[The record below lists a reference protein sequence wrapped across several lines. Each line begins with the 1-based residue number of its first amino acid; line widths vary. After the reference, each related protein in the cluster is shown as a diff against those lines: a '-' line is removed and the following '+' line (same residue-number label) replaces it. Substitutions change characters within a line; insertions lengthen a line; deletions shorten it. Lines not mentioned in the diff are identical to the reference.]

1 MNNSI
6 TSSNSLLDCSS
17 SNDDCH
23 ESYKIYYQV
32 LSLQFES
39 DSKETLRDRLDDKEK
54 SLLKQVAE
62 CCIIKLKGIESTVK
76 RILDEYTCK
85 TNGQSSPFLFALL
98 NLIGNHNNKKYEALC
113 DFLNNY
119 QHLRTASTELEAKQ
133 QEQYFKI
140 ANSLNTVWV
149 FFPGITKRNVM
160 GAVRKYVEGCHVK
173 YPPGGRK
180 GLHTSNCESVYQV
193 EEKMNKRKRSN
204 DDHTDEVPKG
214 EKYVV
219 PGLPVVMEGQGKWR
233 QSDVAGTWT
242 AVTDKDYFGVAT
254 VEIVNDSTMKF
265 NYYREE
271 SKDDQGHSLS
281 GYVLPHG
288 ITISR
293 DMMSMFPTR

>member
-23 ESYKIYYQV
+23 ESDKIYDQV

-62 CCIIKLKGIESTVK
+62 CCIIKLKGMESTVK
-76 RILDEYTCK
+76 RILEEYTCK

-98 NLIGNHNNKKYEALC
+98 NLIGNHNNKKYETLC

-119 QHLRTASTELEAKQ
+119 QHLRTASTKLEAMQ

-160 GAVRKYVEGCHVK
+160 GAVRKYVEGCHVSE
-173 YPPGGRK
+173 YAPGGRQ
-180 GLHTSNCESVYQV
+180 GLHTSNCESVYEV
-193 EEKMNKRKRSN
+193 EKKMKKRKRSD
-204 DDHTDEVPKG
+204 DDHTDE
-214 EKYVV
+214 
-219 PGLPVVMEGQGKWR
+219 
-233 QSDVAGTWT
+233 
-242 AVTDKDYFGVAT
+242 
-254 VEIVNDSTMKF
+254 
-265 NYYREE
+265 E
-271 SKDDQGHSLS
+271 SKDDKGHSLS